1 MAKLKAKYPPVLKG
15 SLGLKAELWQSRH
28 RQVTPS
34 ANGSLGLKA
43 ELWQSYRDL
52 DAVARRGSL
61 GLKAELWQSYTVRLR
76 YKSKVRLV

>member
-43 ELWQSYRDL
+43 EL
-52 DAVARRGSL
+52 
-61 GLKAELWQSYTVRLR
+61 
-76 YKSKVRLV
+76 